1 MGWFSSRVSDDALIE
16 VLDELEE
23 LIKGNVNNAK
33 RLESLASSSGSDR
46 VVSKLKSIVDTYQR
60 SAEQDLGVYGEIM
73 LVCERMSD
81 GYFNDRIKSTTENP
95 KIQYIAKSINDMCD
109 KMERAFAD
117 IAKVLKE
124 FESNDY
130 RSRVEPNVVRGGIV
144 ADILGRVNHLGDE
157 LTKST
162 AQARQDGQELLNFSN
177 SLTDD
182 MKTLSRASA
191 EQAASVEEVA
201 GAVEEITTNIKDTAA
216 KATSMQ
222 ALSGEVS
229 EATAKEIDLA
239 KNTEMAM
246 NEIHTATTTINEAVN
261 VIDQIAFQTNILS
274 LNAAVEA
281 ATAGEAGKGFAVVA
295 GEVRNLASRS
305 ADAAKEIK
313 NLIETAQNKANDGK
327 NIVSSMMEG
336 FEGLNDK
343 IKQTAELIGDVAN
356 ANTEQLNSAT
366 QINNTVTQIDHMTQ
380 NNATIAANVNNTAT
394 SVSEMADEVVR
405 EANSKQI

>member
-1 MGWFSSRVSDDALIE
+1 MGWFSSKTSTTELLEI
-16 VLDELEE
+16 LDEVEE
-23 LIKGNVNNAK
+23 LVKGNINNTKKLDIHSKAESDQVVAKIKG
-33 RLESLASSSGSDR
+33 
-46 VVSKLKSIVDTYQR
+46 IVDTYQKN
-60 SAEQDLGVYGEIM
+60 AEQDLGVYGEIM

-109 KMERAFAD
+109 KMERAFDD
-117 IAKVLKE
+117 IARVLKE

-130 RSRVEPNVVRGGIV
+130 RSRVNPEIVRGGIV

-157 LTKST
+157 LTNST
-162 AQARQDGQELLNFSN
+162 AKAKENGQNLLSFSN

-182 MKTLSRASA
+182 MTTLSRASS
-191 EQAASVEEVA
+191 EQASSVEEVA
-201 GAVEEITTNIKDTAA
+201 TAVEEITRNIQDSAS
-216 KATSMQ
+216 KASSMQ
-222 ALSGEVS
+222 ELSGDVRD
-229 EATAKEIDLA
+229 ATAKEIDLA

-313 NLIETAQNKANDGK
+313 NLIETAQNKANDGR
-327 NIVSSMMEG
+327 NIVASMMDG
-336 FEGLNDK
+336 FENLNDK
-343 IKQTAELIGDVAN
+343 ITTTTELIGAVAVAN
-356 ANTEQLNSAT
+356 KEQLNSAT
-366 QINNTVTQIDHMTQ
+366 QINNTVTQIDRMTQ
-380 NNATIAANVNNTAT
+380 NNAEIAANVNSTAE
-394 SVSEMADEVVR
+394 SVSQMADEVVR
-405 EANSKQI
+405 EASSKQI